1 MQGVWLSLPVSMP
14 TPFSLFMCIAF
25 SSSYSLLLCY
35 LQGAFFCHLSAIVFR
50 WGKGQT
56 SFLPRQ
62 GLLKQ
67 SKLQTLHRMYP
78 LFSLLLCFSLM
89 IALPQVLPMQLR
101 AMQIK
106 LVSKTLQLFYLKMI
120 GVQEVEA

>member
-1 MQGVWLSLPVSMP
+1 
-14 TPFSLFMCIAF
+14 
-25 SSSYSLLLCY
+25 
-35 LQGAFFCHLSAIVFR
+35 
-50 WGKGQT
+50 
-56 SFLPRQ
+56 
-62 GLLKQ
+62 
-67 SKLQTLHRMYP
+67 MYP

-106 LVSKTLQLFYLKMI
+106 LVSKTLQLLYLKMI